1 MMLLHQKK
9 DLPSLA
15 WRFAFAVIVAIALP
29 ACQSQTETPIASESE
44 TPSIDEN
51 GIATGDTSKMRVA
64 LSMSFVEGSSYRKT
78 MVESFEKAAT
88 SARQKGF
95 LSDFTILDAGG
106 NTETQA
112 AQIQQLIAEKYDA
125 IILNPNSVS
134 ELNDVVKSA
143 CDAGI
148 IAIDFDNEVT
158 EPCAYSI
165 NTVWN
170 HYGAVQGNYIGT
182 RLKQGNI
189 LEIRGAKGTT
199 GDTDISS
206 AIHASLAQFPGLKV
220 VDAVHGNWTQ
230 ELAQKEV
237 TAILPSLPKIDA
249 VVTQGGDGYG
259 TALAFAQSDRP
270 LPIIIMGNR
279 YDELKW
285 WQEQRDAKGYK
296 TISAS
301 ATPGMSAVALWTA
314 QQVFAG
320 KEVPKFIEL
329 PVLVIEEEDL
339 DAWLSIT
346 PENGVANADYTLEWT
361 VELIEAHIAD
371 TPLPSPP
378 VPDPS

>member
-1 MMLLHQKK
+1 MIAFHLKKMLSGFARGIAVPLV
-9 DLPSLA
+9 LGISLA
-15 WRFAFAVIVAIALP
+15 
-29 ACQSQTETPIASESE
+29 ACQTETSIAPESA
-44 TPSIDEN
+44 TPAIAEN
-51 GIATGDTSKMRVA
+51 GVATGDTSQMRVA
-64 LSMSFVEGSSYRKT
+64 LSMSFVEGSSYRQT
-78 MVESFEKAAT
+78 MVDSFTQAAIA
-88 SARQKGF
+88 AREQG
-95 LSDFTILDAGG
+95 LLQEFTVVDAGG

-112 AQIQQLIAEKYDA
+112 SQIQELIDEKYDA

-134 ELNDVVKSA
+134 ELNAVVKSA

-158 EPCAYSI
+158 EPCAYTI

-182 RLKQGNI
+182 RLQTGNI
-189 LEIRGAKGTT
+189 LEIRGAQGTT
-199 GDTDISS
+199 GDTDISA
-206 AIHASLAQFPGLKV
+206 AIHSSLAQFPGLKV
-220 VDAVHGNWTQ
+220 ADAVHGNWTQ
-230 ELAQKEV
+230 EIAQKEV
-237 TAILPSLPKIDA
+237 TAKLPSLPQIDA

-270 LPIIIMGNR
+270 MPIIIMGNR

-285 WQEQRDAKGYK
+285 WLEQRDAAGYQ

-320 KEVPKFIEL
+320 KDVPKFLEL
-329 PVLVIEEEDL
+329 PVLVIEEENL

-346 PENGVANADYTLEWT
+346 PEDGVANADYTLEWT
-361 VELIEAHIAD
+361 IDLIEAHIND
-371 TPLPSPP
+371 TPLPAPP